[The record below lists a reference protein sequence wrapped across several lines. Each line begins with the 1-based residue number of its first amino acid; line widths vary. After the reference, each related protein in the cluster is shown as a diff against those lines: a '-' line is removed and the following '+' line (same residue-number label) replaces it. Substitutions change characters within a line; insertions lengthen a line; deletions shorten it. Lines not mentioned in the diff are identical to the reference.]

1 MSGSRPPANDA
12 PNALPADEAA
22 HWVTTTASRRLRRSE
37 DFRSAAAFMLGGGF
51 HPRTNSLTQRLV
63 ELFATRMQQSKN
75 GTFPLNVVKTCRQLG
90 IQQRA
95 LYNHCRYLRELGLIA
110 WQERGKKNAN
120 SRRARLGEC
129 YQPSDGFA
137 RTGTIF
143 GACAP
148 PAWDAAMGRRL
159 AGTGYEARVIG
170 FTEAGRAA
178 EVREV
183 RRRAARRR
191 TAAPRR
197 RACTP
202 SVGPTGPQANLQSKG
217 GINYTS
223 RRREDATTPAPA
235 PSAQQHSGPARAR
248 VSPGDCA
255 AGVRVA
261 QHLQRLVWWTARACP
276 RRLAFALRP
285 LITSGW
291 NAEGLAHE
299 LLTWGVPRAL
309 KDPAGY
315 TAHELRRRLRS
326 GELIEPQLQR
336 LNCAPDHLVDDEGAR
351 HARLPDRWKDT
362 FEPAWQRTATLRS
375 QLRHK
380 IARTQTTYAPQK
392 ARRCPELREPQDH
405 FEAEILAPSRV
416 APLEVYRWHAAGHAA
431 PLPLLPRTTPLDQ
444 DRELAAYAALHDTAQ
459 AVRACDELRRRLESE
474 AGPARNSPG

>member
-1 MSGSRPPANDA
+1 MSRTRPPVNDA
-12 PNALPADEAA
+12 PTALSTDEAD
-22 HWVTTTASRRLRRSE
+22 HWVATTASRRLRRSE

-75 GTFPLNVVKTCRQLG
+75 GTFPLNVVKTCQQLG
-90 IQQRA
+90 VQPRA

-129 YQPSDGFA
+129 YQRSDGFA

-148 PAWDAAMGRRL
+148 PAWDTAMGRRL

-183 RRRAARRR
+183 RRRATRRR
-191 TAAPRR
+191 TAVRR
-197 RACTP
+197 RHPCTP
-202 SVGPTGPQANLQSKG
+202 SVGPTGPQTNLLSG
-217 GINYTS
+217 GGVNYTS
-223 RRREDATTPAPA
+223 RRREDATTP
-235 PSAQQHSGPARAR
+235 SPARPR
-248 VSPGDCA
+248 RHETGSTRRGVSPGDCA

-261 QHLQRLVWWTARACP
+261 EHLQQLVWWTTRACP

-285 LITSGW
+285 LIKSGW

-315 TAHELRRRLRS
+315 AAHELHRRLGS

-351 HARLPDRWKDT
+351 HARLADRWKDN
-362 FEPAWQRTATLRS
+362 FQPAWQRSAELRS

-380 IARTQTTYAPQK
+380 IARAQATYAPQI
-392 ARRCPELREPQDH
+392 ARPRAALREPQDH
-405 FEAEILAPSRV
+405 CEAEILSSSRV
-416 APLEVYRWHAAGHAA
+416 APLEVYRSRAAGREAS
-431 PLPLLPRTTPLDQ
+431 LPPLPRTTPLDQ
-444 DRELAAYAALHDTAQ
+444 DRD
-459 AVRACDELRRRLESE
+459 RR
-474 AGPARNSPG
+474 